1 MIFVGDLKA
10 SRGSSR
16 QFDSV
21 VPSIEPMKHGD
32 TSDAVSVAV

>member
-21 VPSIEPMKHGD
+21 VPSRQQLPL
-32 TSDAVSVAV
+32 SV